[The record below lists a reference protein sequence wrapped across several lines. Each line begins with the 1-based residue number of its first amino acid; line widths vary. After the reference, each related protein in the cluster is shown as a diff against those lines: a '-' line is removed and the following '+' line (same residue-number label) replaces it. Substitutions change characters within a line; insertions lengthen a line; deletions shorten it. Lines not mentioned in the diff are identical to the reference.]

1 MGNTCKPMVDSFQCM
16 TKSTT
21 RKKKG
26 NKIKAPEKGIVKLK
40 TPEAFPKK
48 TKAPQSWV

>member
-1 MGNTCKPMVDSFQCM
+1 M

-21 RKKKG
+21 IKKKKKG
-26 NKIKAPEKGIVKLK
+26 KKIKATEKGVVKLK

>member
-1 MGNTCKPMVDSFQCM
+1 MAQI
-16 TKSTT
+16 
-21 RKKKG
+21 KKKKKKPQACIQISQVR
-26 NKIKAPEKGIVKLK
+26 KIKATEKGVVKLK